1 MQYILTRFIC
11 SDFLQYFVLLC
22 NNMISVE
29 KEDICNF
36 DGRVIEVE
44 KLLKN
49 NC

>member
-1 MQYILTRFIC
+1 
-11 SDFLQYFVLLC
+11 
-22 NNMISVE
+22 MISVE

-49 NC
+49 NCWNICDESGKFP